1 MTTRAYLGQ
10 IDMLRCKIENKMEE
24 RYRLQQ
30 LAYRITVP
38 IEGERVKS
46 TSNPDRM
53 TDAVAKIIACETDLN
68 SVIEQFIDKRNEIIA
83 LIDTMESQNS
93 YSVLTYRYVQ
103 GLSDKEIAIKLGIN
117 SLSGVKKIH
126 KNALIEFEE
135 KFGTKYLTTED
146 IYEKDRKKT
155 YDVWRE

>member
-1 MTTRAYLGQ
+1 MTTRAYLNQ
-10 IDMLRCKIENKMEE
+10 IEKYRRMVENKMEE

-30 LAYRITVP
+30 LACRVTVP
-38 IEGERVKS
+38 TEGERVKS
-46 TSNPDRM
+46 SSNPDRM
-53 TDAVAKIIACETDLN
+53 TDAVAKIIKCEIELN
-68 SVIEQFIDKRNEIIA
+68 SLIEQLIDKRNEIIA

-135 KFGTKYLTTED
+135 KYGAKYMTTED
-146 IYEKDRKKT
+146 VKEKNRAKT
-155 YDVWRE
+155 YD

>member
-1 MTTRAYLGQ
+1 MTTRDFLGQ
-10 IDMLRCKIENKMEE
+10 IEMLRRKIENKMEE

-53 TDAVAKIIACETDLN
+53 TDAVAKIISCERDLN
-68 SVIEQFIDKRNEIIA
+68 SVIEQFIDKRNEIIG

-103 GLSDKEIAIKLGIN
+103 GLSDKDIAIKLGIN

-126 KNALIEFEE
+126 KNALIEFEN
-135 KFGTKYLTTED
+135 KFGNIYLTKED
-146 IYEKDRKKT
+146 IKETERKKI
-155 YDVWRE
+155 YD